1 MPDTKTVR
9 KLMIVKVIELRDRL
23 TFIPCIAIKLSPQ
36 KIEEAWLIQRAGYGP
51 STPYVLFGRA
61 DCGIPF
67 QYDPSGFGDRTM
79 TAAHQHIIENFDE
92 IEHGGLV
99 DVEFILGET
108 EEPKTSE
115 RDSPY

>member
-1 MPDTKTVR
+1 
-9 KLMIVKVIELRDRL
+9 
-23 TFIPCIAIKLSPQ
+23 
-36 KIEEAWLIQRAGYGP
+36 
-51 STPYVLFGRA
+51 
-61 DCGIPF
+61 
-67 QYDPSGFGDRTM
+67 M

-115 RDSPY
+115 RHSPY